1 MKTSS
6 GSTAYIAALS
16 AIIFWGFSFVWANDL
31 LLKGIPVFTLL
42 FVRLAIAGVLLFIFS
57 KCLRKLQKV
66 EFKDMLWMGLMA
78 FCEPFVYFLGETFG
92 MQATGSAVIA
102 SVIIATIPVFCLILE
117 KIIWKVPF
125 NMYKVTGILLTLP
138 GIGMVVFQDGNMTVE
153 HIYGLALLFMAVI
166 ASISYS
172 MTVKKLSAKYNTL
185 TITTYQFVIGS
196 IFFLP
201 FFLLFGLDG
210 LTPSFFSFE
219 ILSPLLSLA
228 ILCSCVSFAFW
239 VYVIGKLGITRTNI
253 FSALIPAVS
262 AVGAYLLGQE
272 GLSTIKIAGIA
283 IVITGVILAQKET
296 HPTSAI

>member
-1 MKTSS
+1 M
-6 GSTAYIAALS
+6 
-16 AIIFWGFSFVWANDL
+16 
-31 LLKGIPVFTLL
+31 
-42 FVRLAIAGVLLFIFS
+42 
-57 KCLRKLQKV
+57 
-66 EFKDMLWMGLMA
+66 
-78 FCEPFVYFLGETFG
+78 
-92 MQATGSAVIA
+92 
-102 SVIIATIPVFCLILE
+102 
-117 KIIWKVPF
+117 WKVPF

-210 LTPSFFSFE
+210 LTPSFFSFD

-228 ILCSCVSFAFW
+228 ILCSCVSC
-239 VYVIGKLGITRTNI
+239 YREIGYNTNK
-253 FSALIPAVS
+253 
-262 AVGAYLLGQE
+262 YLLRTDSCRIGCWCLPA
-272 GLSTIKIAGIA
+272 GARRSFHYKNSRNRNCNNRCYSCTKRDTPYFSNLSC
-283 IVITGVILAQKET
+283 ILLRL
-296 HPTSAI
+296 TSTSSTFTKTC